1 MNSHYSELKDLP
13 QLRGSL
19 NTIVSVKHNQGM
31 RRPPSLSESYAW
43 DPDNIERLQYEQQK
57 AATIIIPEQLPIQPP
72 PLQITTISNETII
85 INFSL
90 RLLFHIS
97 FISLFES
104 LFFFFYVSTLED
116 SGILNVVGGFIQSAV
131 HTCSNSTQFER
142 IWINTILSYFIN
154 TSQIYSN
161 GEAALVSRSIQNT
174 KLMMRSWYYVGGCSG
189 LCFLMV
195 IYAKFRHIRIF
206 WKNVI
211 LENAAL
217 VILLAAYEYMFFST
231 IITPYVP
238 ITGDEIAERAVKQLN
253 MSCGLFY

>member
-1 MNSHYSELKDLP
+1 MNSHYSELKDLS

-57 AATIIIPEQLPIQPP
+57 AIRIPEQTVSIEPP
-72 PLQITTISNETII
+72 PIPTTSSNETIV

-131 HTCSNSTQFER
+131 HTCSNSTQIER
-142 IWINTILSYFIN
+142 LWINTILSYFIN
-154 TSQIYSN
+154 ASQIYSN
-161 GEAALVSRSIQNT
+161 GQTALATRSIQNT
-174 KLMMRSWYYVGGCSG
+174 KLMTRSWYYVGGCSG

-195 IYAKFRHIRIF
+195 VYAKFRRIRIY
-206 WKNVI
+206 WKKVI

-238 ITGDEIAERAVKQLN
+238 ITGDEIAEHAVKQLN
-253 MSCGLFY
+253 TSCGLF